1 MLIDLISAP
10 SAEAEAILTT
20 SGHEAV
26 WPTLVAK
33 TVDQIKLA
41 SLAFLLSGK
50 DLSDVMV
57 VEYSESFVPL
67 ATGGDD
73 GPWVY
78 LVPPDLVA
86 SLVDMQ
92 DDRIDHFAQ
101 AWALTEE
108 LQLDRWSV
116 ADASAFLR
124 ELKRFAIETCESKRE
139 LLLWVCL

>member
-1 MLIDLISAP
+1 MLIDLISAF

-20 SGHEAV
+20 PRHEAA

-41 SLAFLLSGK
+41 SLAFVLNGK
-50 DLSDVMV
+50 ELSDAAV
-57 VEYSESFVPL
+57 VEYSESFLPL
-67 ATGGDD
+67 ATGGDN

-78 LVPPDLVA
+78 LMPADLVA
-86 SLVDMQ
+86 SLVVMQ
-92 DDRIDHFAQ
+92 DDRIDRFAQ

-108 LQLDRWSV
+108 LQLDRWSR
-116 ADASAFLR
+116 ADASAFLS
-124 ELKRFAIETCESKRE
+124 ELKRFAIETSESKRE